1 MSDYNSV
8 VKKNPKMYL
17 TPLYDD
23 IQARRDKDFFWP
35 TGTQIYCGKQGS
47 GKTISAVYHILAL
60 KKRYPKMILIS
71 NLKFTTLTPHVFS
84 TKSELRRLLN
94 TAREGVEG
102 SVNPDSSSPPL
113 SSTELNSRSEFSE
126 QTNYDSEPNL
136 AVTFNTATD
145 YIQFSSMAELSF
157 LLVEV
162 NNGRQGVVLLIDEIH
177 TYFNALDSK
186 NIPMYVFTE
195 ISQQRKQRKCII
207 GTSQLF
213 KRMALPFREQCDS
226 MIMCKTYFGILTIQ
240 KVYDGDYKTDNDDN
254 IISKARKTGFFF
266 HNRGLRN
273 AYDTFQKVIS
283 GSDQYMQTIK
293 VNVSESKNK
302 KR

>member
-17 TPLYDD
+17 TPIYDD

-71 NLKFTTLTPHVFS
+71 NLKLSTLTPHVFH
-84 TKSELRRLLN
+84 TKGELRRLLN
-94 TAREGVEG
+94 TSREGVED
-102 SVNPDSSSPPL
+102 SINPKTLSSSA
-113 SSTELNSRSEFSE
+113 SSTVLNSRSKISE
-126 QTNYDSEPNL
+126 QTILDSTPNG
-136 AVTFNTATD
+136 AVIFNPATD
-145 YIQFSSMAELSF
+145 YIQFSSMEQLSF

-162 NNGRQGVVLLIDEIH
+162 NNDRKGVVILIDEIH

-186 NIPMYVFTE
+186 NIPMYIFTE

-226 MIMCKTYFGILTIQ
+226 MIMCRTYFGVLTTQ
-240 KVYDGDYKTDNDDN
+240 KVYDGDYKTDYDDN
-254 IISKARKTGFFF
+254 IISKPRKTGFFF
-266 HNRGLRN
+266 HNRTLRN
-273 AYDTFQKVIS
+273 SYDTFQKVIS

-293 VNVSESKNK
+293 VNIQEQNK
-302 KR
+302 KRK